1 MQRHSIFLQQPILPP
16 YRLSFVKQLA
26 KSPLLSTTVAYGQ
39 EHPRSALRSIL
50 NPDGVSVRTLRNVFV
65 ASDRLMTA
73 QMGAV
78 TAFDISHFDTLI
90 CTFDP
95 RIVTNT
101 LLVLKAKRHH
111 VPVILWGHGIRP
123 RGRFKHLYKRAA
135 EIAEAVILYSAK
147 GKRELQDLGV
157 PEGKMFV
164 AWNSIDTHVIA
175 GVRDGKPLRERD
187 GIIYVGRLVRDKKI
201 LLLIKGFARARG
213 SLPAAA
219 HLYIVGSG
227 PMRVPA
233 EKLARDLG
241 IAAHVTFAGETYREE
256 EVASWMNR
264 SWISVSPGYIGLS
277 VIHAFAYGLPMI
289 AGDREPHSPEVE
301 ALLPGKN
308 GEFFTADD
316 PEALAR
322 SLVSIHADPARLTA
336 MGQAALVTSD
346 FFSVRSMVAAFERAV
361 AFAHGEGP
369 PDLGTYG
376 LDIGHGALHGAALP

>member
-1 MQRHSIFLQQPILPP
+1 MQRHSVFLQQPILPP

-26 KSPLLSTTVAYGQ
+26 KSPYLSTTVAYGQ
-39 EHPRSALRSIL
+39 EHPRSALRSIP
-50 NPDGVSVRTLRNVFV
+50 NPDGVSVRPLKNVFV
-65 ASDRLMTA
+65 ASTPIMTA

-123 RGRFKHLYKRAA
+123 RGRFKGIYKRAA
-135 EIAEAVILYSAK
+135 EIADAVILYSAK
-147 GKRELQDLGV
+147 GKRALQELGV

-175 GVRDGKPLRERD
+175 GVRDSKPLGERN

-201 LLLIKGFARARG
+201 LLLLNGFARARAG
-213 SLPAAA
+213 LPPAT
-219 HLYIVGSG
+219 HLYVVGSG
-227 PMRVPA
+227 PMREPA
-233 EKLARDLG
+233 EKLARELG
-241 IAAHVTFAGETYREE
+241 IASHVTFVGETYEEE

-277 VIHAFAYGLPMI
+277 IIHSFAYGLPML

-301 ALLPGKN
+301 ALQLGKN

-316 PEALAR
+316 PDALAR
-322 SLVSIHADPARLTA
+322 SLVAIHGDPARLAA
-336 MGQAALVTSD
+336 MGDAALATSEL
-346 FFSVRSMVAAFERAV
+346 FSVRSMVAAFERAV

-369 PDLGTYG
+369 PDLGAYG
-376 LDIGHGALHGAALP
+376 FDAGSSALQGSALP